1 MVRPKFEMSTRFERT
16 WKFPISFSMILWYY
30 VPLLSMENAF
40 VQIGG
45 VTSIYN
51 FNECMN
57 SSMLLCL
64 QTNFGKMKYCYCCR
78 SKSFIATDFHYIRRI
93 FTISLLAKYV
103 ELHVNVSCLTER
115 ELRLHFSDTFFAS
128 SIYLLWTCRIEV
140 RKTQLFQSYYQ
151 NCRLSVIQKSFL
163 NRFWRHLGNQFAIY
177 RTLENSFYVINGT
190 SVSIISSSFIR
201 SNRKYFT
208 TRLTYFL
215 RDKTYLG

>member
-1 MVRPKFEMSTRFERT
+1 
-16 WKFPISFSMILWYY
+16 MILCAAF
-30 VPLLSMENAF
+30 VDGKCF

-115 ELRLHFSDTFFAS
+115 ELRLHFSDTFFAC
-128 SIYLLWTCRIEV
+128 SIYLL
-140 RKTQLFQSYYQ
+140 
-151 NCRLSVIQKSFL
+151 
-163 NRFWRHLGNQFAIY
+163 
-177 RTLENSFYVINGT
+177 
-190 SVSIISSSFIR
+190 
-201 SNRKYFT
+201 
-208 TRLTYFL
+208 
-215 RDKTYLG
+215 

>member
-30 VPLLSMENAF
+30 VPFLSVENAF

-45 VTSIYN
+45 MASIYN
-51 FNECMN
+51 FTECTN

-64 QTNFGKMKYCYCCR
+64 QTNFGKKKYRYCCR
-78 SKSFIATDFHYIRRI
+78 SKSFIATDFHYICRI

-115 ELRLHFSDTFFAS
+115 ELRLHSFDTFFAS
-128 SIYLLWTCRIEV
+128 SICLLRTCRIGV

-151 NCRLSVIQKSFL
+151 NRRLSVIQKSFHH
-163 NRFWRHLGNQFAIY
+163 FG
-177 RTLENSFYVINGT
+177 GT
-190 SVSIISSSFIR
+190 
-201 SNRKYFT
+201 
-208 TRLTYFL
+208 
-215 RDKTYLG
+215 